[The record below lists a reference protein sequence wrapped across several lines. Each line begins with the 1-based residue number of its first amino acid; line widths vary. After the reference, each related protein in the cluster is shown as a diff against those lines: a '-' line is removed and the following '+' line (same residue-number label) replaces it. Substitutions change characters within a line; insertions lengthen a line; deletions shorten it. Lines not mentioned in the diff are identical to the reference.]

1 MHTQMQPADTDRVA
15 WSVCLSVCH
24 TSELCKNG
32 STDRDAVWVEDTGWP
47 TKPCIRWGSGPPWEG
62 AFVRGER
69 EAHCKVSYRDALSWA
84 VQNGGNDQD
93 AVWVVDIC
101 QDLLI
106 IWSNFTCIGMWC
118 LKYRAGKLRMSRD
131 HVTSR
136 QVETMTSYDVPRLVL
151 PVSHV
156 RGLPT
161 VNNLP
166 IVLKYRMMFIT
177 RYMKPHGFI
186 YIKCFRNDAK

>member
-1 MHTQMQPADTDRVA
+1 
-15 WSVCLSVCH
+15 
-24 TSELCKNG
+24 
-32 STDRDAVWVEDTGWP
+32 
-47 TKPCIRWGSGPPWEG
+47 
-62 AFVRGER
+62 
-69 EAHCKVSYRDALSWA
+69 
-84 VQNGGNDQD
+84 
-93 AVWVVDIC
+93 
-101 QDLLI
+101 
-106 IWSNFTCIGMWC
+106 
-118 LKYRAGKLRMSRD
+118 MSRD

-136 QVETMTSYDVPRLVL
+136 QVETMTSYDVPRLAL

-166 IVLKYRMMFIT
+166 VKRVHGGQVKSRMMFIT